1 MELLRVWLA
10 IGDVV
15 RTIVDAGV
23 GVELEQ
29 GGLPLVLCSHGLADQ
44 GRGGG
49 GSQY

>member
-15 RTIVDAGV
+15 MSLVAVGV

-29 GGLPLVLCSHGLADQ
+29 GGLPLVLCSHGIATA
-44 GRGGG
+44 G
-49 GSQY
+49 